1 MSKEIAKYGVVHYLQ
16 KIDKRVKKEIYDPVS
31 YDQWKMLRDLEPTK
45 FINDYDFHVQ
55 SKKEQ
60 FELEV
65 ERKKNCELESKCK
78 HYSLHPADIEKTKQT
93 IKDIEANP
101 RFVKWYHEEFI
112 KKVLNQNKDE

>member
-1 MSKEIAKYGVVHYLQ
+1 MSKEIAKIGVVHYLQ

-31 YDQWKMLRDLEPTK
+31 YEQWKMLRELEPTK
-45 FINDYDFHVQ
+45 FINDYDFYVQ

-65 ERKKNCELESKCK
+65 ERKKNVGLVFACK
-78 HYSLHPADIEKTKQT
+78 YYSLHPEEIEKTKQT

-101 RFVKWYHEEFI
+101 RFVRWYHKDTI
-112 KKVLNQNKDE
+112 HVILNY